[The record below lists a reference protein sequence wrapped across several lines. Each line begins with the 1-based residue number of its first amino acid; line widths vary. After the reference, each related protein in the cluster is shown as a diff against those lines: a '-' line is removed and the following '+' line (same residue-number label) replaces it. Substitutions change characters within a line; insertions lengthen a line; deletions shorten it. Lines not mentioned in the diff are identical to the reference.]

1 MKAVID
7 TNILIYDLV
16 EDSEF
21 HKEAE
26 ELLDSL
32 EEWLIPSL
40 VIHEFTWFL
49 RANDIDNVEY
59 IKSYV
64 ANERA
69 KILCDNDKIIGK
81 ALEILTKERLSLS
94 RYNDAI
100 ILAHAI
106 ENKLPLATK
115 DKALKSLAKRHG
127 VEVV

>member
-1 MKAVID
+1 M
-7 TNILIYDLV
+7 
-16 EDSEF
+16 S
-21 HKEAE
+21 
-26 ELLDSL
+26 LLGF
-32 EEWLIPSL
+32 
-40 VIHEFTWFL
+40 EFTWFL
-49 RANDIDNVEY
+49 RASNIDNVEY